1 MCVSQGMGVTIL
13 PEMPYDYLPL
23 NDKYYSLRET
33 ANDDAG
39 FWYRLRRCYK
49 ADFKSQNVSVTR
61 PYPNVYPF
69 IIIHVLDIYLSV
81 PNY

>member
-13 PEMPYDYLPL
+13 PEKPYDYLPL

-49 ADFKSQNVSVTR
+49 ADFKSQSI
-61 PYPNVYPF
+61 PNKTYISTKTSKPDPVVF
-69 IIIHVLDIYLSV
+69 CGIEI
-81 PNY
+81 